1 MSSSR
6 PDLAVRRI
14 EVNSNHA
21 LRSFSPTL
29 TNRSTAA
36 DGTCD
41 PLLDLPVTRELL
53 NHYRVTAEAARCDL
67 AVLQVKQECV
77 QAELL
82 DAQTRLAS
90 KEASVKELKAEVE
103 SYKENNARQ
112 ASIISSLRERVQE
125 TEEESGALASSK
137 TRAEITIQVLRKE
150 NQEFKE
156 NIQELE
162 AKLRQYITEME
173 ETQQQIS
180 SNERKHRDFLEKVAL
195 SLNVNCGGKEDTE
208 EFLTSQVSK
217 IKCCPITHRSLC
229 CAVFSVFSKE
239 MDSVLLAK
247 QSLEWERRVLQERL
261 EASQRVCEAS
271 KQELGNFEKH
281 SSQLEGSLKSSIC
294 EAKAAQG
301 LLQTFKEQLVALLSH
316 GDVAFQPTEEAI
328 KERIRDLCIREESKK
343 MEVSQLEDKVSRLM
357 DQLEKLSELHEAG
370 LHQAKQAEK
379 QLKDL
384 QARQQQ
390 LEGNLVSLDVLQD
403 ILSLDK
409 QKYLK
414 FLDHLSEKMKLDNVT
429 AEVGFDM
436 RLDAILARAEQLVK
450 LEGNAVVENK
460 TLAHSLQRKIKVQ
473 KEKLESKELHM
484 ELLRKKIAQMEEEK
498 QTRTALAVERDE
510 ANLTVRKLQKKVERL
525 QMQLS
530 AALESHTG
538 LKAKLSDTNEL
549 KIKTLEQ
556 IKAIG
561 ELNRSVEKLEKTKEK
576 ANKKL
581 LSLKSELDLTAHE
594 AKEEKERAQ
603 SMLEAVTSE
612 LRTLKHTLEEVAK
625 REKQLLDFRE
635 VISRLLGLNVNNLA
649 LPDYEIVKR
658 LERLIQTHHPRAVSC
673 LCLENSLHQGF
684 VAGYNE
690 ARQTID
696 TSPKQLSASPIRSF
710 KSTSS

>member
-1 MSSSR
+1 
-6 PDLAVRRI
+6 
-14 EVNSNHA
+14 
-21 LRSFSPTL
+21 
-29 TNRSTAA
+29 
-36 DGTCD
+36 
-41 PLLDLPVTRELL
+41 
-53 NHYRVTAEAARCDL
+53 
-67 AVLQVKQECV
+67 
-77 QAELL
+77 
-82 DAQTRLAS
+82 
-90 KEASVKELKAEVE
+90 
-103 SYKENNARQ
+103 
-112 ASIISSLRERVQE
+112 
-125 TEEESGALASSK
+125 
-137 TRAEITIQVLRKE
+137 
-150 NQEFKE
+150 
-156 NIQELE
+156 
-162 AKLRQYITEME
+162 ME

-208 EFLTSQVSK
+208 EFLTSQINGLYRENAKLKCHLPTLEENISAHETESK
-217 IKCCPITHRSLC
+217 ASRETIMRLVAEVGREQRVAASCTQELDSLR
-229 CAVFSVFSKE
+229 KE